1 MNGVAKYFDER
12 AKNWDST
19 ENRAQ
24 GAVLSFVDIKEGDSV
39 LDLGCGQGIMV
50 PFYLDANVSHVTAV
64 DISPKMIE
72 FAKQKFASVD
82 CIEFIACDALDLDE
96 SNLFDAVVIYNAYPH
111 FMDKHALV
119 DKIWNLLKPNGRFVV
134 AHGSG
139 KELINSH
146 HQAVAAGVS
155 SGLAPVEEESRIWKS
170 KFKLEALVDTPGIY
184 AFSGVKK

>member
-1 MNGVAKYFDER
+1 MNEVAKYFDER
-12 AKNWDST
+12 AENWDST

-50 PFYLDANVSHVTAV
+50 PFYLDA
-64 DISPKMIE
+64 
-72 FAKQKFASVD
+72 SVD
-82 CIEFIACDALDLDE
+82 CIEFIACDALELDE
-96 SNLFDAVVIYNAYPH
+96 ANLFDAVVIYNAYPH

-119 DKIWNLLKPNGRFVV
+119 DKIWNLLKPKGRFVV

-139 KELINSH
+139 KDMINSH